1 MPAFTSSALKQRG
14 IAGAVRAS
22 PGMTPLAI
30 GAMVVVTLAD
40 LFIPDGPVAGTIALI
55 AAAVQLARL
64 LQWRTRRTLRE
75 PIV

>member
-1 MPAFTSSALKQRG
+1 
-14 IAGAVRAS
+14 
-22 PGMTPLAI
+22 MTPLAI